1 MVKKGDNEDLQRV
14 RLKELFNVEQRHDY
28 INFDFLAETI
38 YLTSISKQKYKYLLL
53 AYLPANFGLLS
64 K

>member
-38 YLTSISKQKYKYLLL
+38 YLTSISKQKYK
-53 AYLPANFGLLS
+53 
-64 K
+64 